1 MRPLVVP
8 IAMLADES
16 PTLDTL
22 DYEAPTPTD
31 LEATTG
37 ALALPQSRCVAH
49 VR

>member
-16 PTLDTL
+16 STL